1 MSASAAPPVT
11 AGDLLT
17 LPEHQWVNYHL
28 EHHLMVFVPCWKL
41 RQVHA
46 ILLAKGYGPRMEM
59 ASSYLDVIRHATSAR

>member
-1 MSASAAPPVT
+1 MSPPAAPPVT

-17 LPEHQWVNYHL
+17 LPELQRVNY
-28 EHHLMVFVPCWKL
+28 EHYLMVFVPCWKL

-59 ASSYLDVIRHATSAR
+59 ASSYLDIIRHATSAR